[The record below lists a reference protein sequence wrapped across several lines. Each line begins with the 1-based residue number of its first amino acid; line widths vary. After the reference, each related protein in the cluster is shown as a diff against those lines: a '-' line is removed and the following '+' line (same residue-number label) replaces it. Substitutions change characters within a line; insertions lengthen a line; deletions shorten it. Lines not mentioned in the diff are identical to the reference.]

1 MTRALIVGDVTDS
14 HVQAV
19 LAEIAR
25 TGGGVPLL
33 LDAPSLT
40 KLPYAVHDGAL
51 TLGDMTVRTDEAGR
65 GWLRR
70 YAPTMWGAGAIAGSL
85 ESVRKRAFL
94 TLVGSISRVGNRQ
107 WLTTLN
113 SMLAAE
119 DRLYQ
124 LDVINRLGYRTPHT
138 VVTSCGGNARS
149 VLGNEFVVKPLANG
163 YYNSADGPQA
173 VFTTALTETDL
184 DQTDFADAPFVA
196 QELIATVEHLRVVT
210 VGGRAWAAALNADG
224 RPMDWRQQDEAH
236 FAWVAVDAPDV
247 CAAALAVAAAFDVG
261 YSSQDWA
268 RDTTDRASFLDL
280 NPGGQWLFLPP
291 EVSEPVTNAIAE
303 YLNGRD
309 S

>member
-1 MTRALIVGDVTDS
+1 MTRALIVGDVADS
-14 HVQAV
+14 HVLAV

-25 TGGGVPLL
+25 TGGDPPLL
-33 LDAPSLT
+33 FDAPRLT
-40 KLPYAVHDGAL
+40 TQPYAIHDGVL
-51 TLGDMTVRTDEAGR
+51 TLGEITVRTDEAGR

-107 WLTTLN
+107 WLTKLD

-124 LDVINRLGYRTPHT
+124 LDVISRLGHRTPRT
-138 VVTSCGGNARS
+138 VVTSCGDNARF

-163 YYNSADGPQA
+163 YYNSADGPRA
-173 VFTTALTETDL
+173 VFTTTLAETDL
-184 DQTDFADAPFVA
+184 VQTDFADAPFVA
-196 QELIATVEHLRVVT
+196 QEQIATVEHLRVVT
-210 VGGRAWAAALNADG
+210 VNGKAWAAALNADG

-247 CAAALAVAAAFDVG
+247 RAAALAVAAAFDVG

-291 EVSEPVTNAIAE
+291 EVSEPVTNAIAD